1 MIDTAGMGQR
11 DMRLYQQLDNLTA
24 NSRIPIRSYLVLSAT
39 GQRRVLQ
46 DAVNHF
52 KRIPLSGVVL
62 TKLDES
68 VSLAGALSV
77 LIQNG
82 LPLSYITDGQRV
94 PEDMKVA
101 DTLDLAQQA
110 LAALD
115 STEQQSLQDT
125 AWSDNM
131 ACAFE

>member
-1 MIDTAGMGQR
+1 M
-11 DMRLYQQLDNLTA
+11 LKKLV
-24 NSRIPIRSYLVLSAT
+24 YL
-39 GQRRVLQ
+39 
-46 DAVNHF
+46 
-52 KRIPLSGVVL
+52 
-62 TKLDES
+62 
-68 VSLAGALSV
+68 

-82 LPLSYITDGQRV
+82 LPLSYVTDGQRV